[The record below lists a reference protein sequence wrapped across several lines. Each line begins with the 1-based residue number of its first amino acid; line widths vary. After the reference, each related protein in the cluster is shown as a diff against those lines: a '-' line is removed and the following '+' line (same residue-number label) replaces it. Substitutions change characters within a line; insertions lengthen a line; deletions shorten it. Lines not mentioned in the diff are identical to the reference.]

1 MKANKTPIEDL
12 RKVALKHYQDMS
24 NYFCDY
30 SSFVVE
36 AIKAYNPELA
46 SQSEPNTVTDV
57 EIDKLAVQSAKTL
70 IRPYREGQLRE
81 TTYEVGFID
90 GYKAAQQTQA
100 VGVSEEDILQVLVRC
115 QEKVG
120 REVKLNFPNAAK
132 AIKEL
137 LNQKK

>member
-1 MKANKTPIEDL
+1 MKAEERLREVLVKYRNNDGYGTHQALQDL
-12 RKVALKHYQDMS
+12 T
-24 NYFCDY
+24 NI
-30 SSFVVE
+30 
-36 AIKAYNPELA
+36 IKEYA
-46 SQSEPNTVTDV
+46 SQSEPNTVTEV